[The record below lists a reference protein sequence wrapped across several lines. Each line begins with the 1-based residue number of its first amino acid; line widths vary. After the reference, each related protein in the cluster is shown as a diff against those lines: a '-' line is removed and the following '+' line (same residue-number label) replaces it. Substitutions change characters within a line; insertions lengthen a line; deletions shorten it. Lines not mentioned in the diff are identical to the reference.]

1 MTRVDTCYSIKH
13 KEEHEWHHLESAP
26 DYRSCP
32 NLKTFEEVDRG
43 CCEMG
48 SGETCPYVGEKT
60 MFTARTPGDGKG
72 RWDEDDFERPR
83 EWDM

>member
-1 MTRVDTCYSIKH
+1 
-13 KEEHEWHHLESAP
+13 
-26 DYRSCP
+26 
-32 NLKTFEEVDRG
+32 
-43 CCEMG
+43 MG